1 MNSSLFEVISTY
13 DFELAPN
20 RIDIWQFSL
29 TQVPFNLDG
38 ILNEEELA
46 RANRFYF
53 PHHKRRFSI
62 ARTMLRL
69 ILSRYL
75 QIAPNKLIFSYNKY
89 GKPSVINS
97 KQLEFNVSH
106 SQDLALLAIG
116 QQFPVGVDLEFF
128 SARPYKGIAKHLF
141 SLQEQEKLANL
152 PAYYQALGF
161 FNIWALKEAFIKAC
175 GMGLSYPTEQF
186 SVNMSP
192 CGRQTVFDSLR
203 QQLVS
208 LVSFMPTIACCAALC
223 ADPRISTLR
232 KITLPSN
239 QDF

>member
-13 DFELAPN
+13 DLELAPN

-29 TQVPFNLDG
+29 TQAPINRDI

-46 RANRFYF
+46 RGNRFYF

-62 ARTMLRL
+62 ARAMLRL

-75 QIAPNKLIFSYNKY
+75 QLNPEMLTFSYNKY
-89 GKPSVINS
+89 GKPSVINN
-97 KQLEFNVSH
+97 KQLEFNISH
-106 SQDLALLAIG
+106 SQDLAILAIG
-116 QQFPVGVDLEFF
+116 QQFPLGVDLEFF

-141 SLQEQEKLANL
+141 SEQEQKELANL
-152 PAYYQALGF
+152 PSYYQPLGF
-161 FNIWALKEAFIKAC
+161 FNIWAQKEAFIKAC

-186 SVNMSP
+186 SVNIVSY
-192 CGRQTVFDSLR
+192 GRQTIFDPLH

-208 LVSFMPTIACCAALC
+208 LVSFMPAMACCAALC
-223 ADPRISTLR
+223 FDPSILSLR